1 MAIIYTYPSIPN
13 VQADDCMLISDESD
27 GKKTKSVS
35 LSTLKSFVGGG
46 SAAFL
51 TVGTI
56 DGTTK
61 VNNVIDITV
70 SNGSLADNGNGEVT
84 LTTKTTPG
92 GPTRAVQYHDSTGKF
107 AGSANLVFFDS
118 GQLDLTHRLD
128 LLGDGGTNP
137 GTLRLYC
144 EAGNTHH
151 VEIKGPAHTNGVTY
165 SVQLPNTLVAQA
177 AYPVGSGRIL
187 ETDSTGIMRW
197 IETPQGGT
205 TVVANPTPAGT
216 TPLTGLT
223 VGATKY
229 LISPQVTSGTWIP
242 TLGINGVG
250 ASESLQ
256 GRGLATFN
264 NGGQVGTWRR
274 IGEQIYYDFFIEFTI
289 TQNFG
294 SAGNLYLG
302 QALSTA
308 DGTLYALP
316 VNDDEP
322 GSTGVTVADNAKN
335 NGSCQITET
344 AVSSTFAEAMWP
356 RLPVTGK
363 VGRHVRGLVSLSS
376 HNYATLGPT
385 TGAAWPA
392 QSTIYNQVWWTT
404 DDPVVCTVAGT
415 IIAQVTQA
423 S

>member
-13 VQADDCMLISDESD
+13 IQADDLLLISDESD

-35 LSTLKSFVGGG
+35 LSTLKAFVGGG

-56 DGTTK
+56 DGTTT
-61 VNNVIDITV
+61 VNNVIDIKV

-92 GPTRAVQYHDSTGKF
+92 GPAQAVQYHDSTGKF
-107 AGSANLVFFDS
+107 AGSANLSFNGTD
-118 GQLDLTHRLD
+118 QLDLTYRLD

-151 VEIKGPAHTNGVTY
+151 VEIKGPAHANGVTY
-165 SVQLPNTLVAQA
+165 SVQLPNTLTTQA
-177 AYPVGSGRIL
+177 AYPVGSGRVL

-205 TVVANPTPAGT
+205 SVIANPSPAGT
-216 TPLTGLT
+216 TSLTGLQ

-242 TLGINGVG
+242 TLGIDAIG
-250 ASESLQ
+250 ANQSLQ
-256 GRGLATFN
+256 SKGLATFSQ
-264 NGGQVGTWRR
+264 GGQEGTWRR
-274 IGEQIYYDFFIEFTI
+274 IGEQIYYDFFIEFTLADV
-289 TQNFG
+289 FP
-294 SAGNLYLG
+294 SAKNLYLG
-302 QALSTA
+302 QALSA
-308 DGTLYALP
+308 NDGTLYALP

-322 GSTGVTVADNAKN
+322 GATGVTVADNAKN

-344 AVSSTFAEAMWP
+344 AVSPAFIEGMWP
-356 RLPVTGK
+356 QLPVTGK
-363 VGRHVRGLVSLSS
+363 VGRHIRGLVSLSS
-376 HNYATLGPT
+376 HNYAANPT

-392 QSTIYNQVWWTT
+392 QSTIYSQVWWST
-404 DDPVVCTVAGT
+404 DDPVVCTLAGT

-423 S
+423 T